1 MVINMLQNMNHR
13 YSSHNNTIKPA
24 GLTIK
29 CIGFDPIHYA
39 INLDVFSSFIVFND
53 FDFIF
58 LSIYC

>member
-1 MVINMLQNMNHR
+1 MVINMLQNMNHK
-13 YSSHNNTIKPA
+13 YYSHNNTIKRVD
-24 GLTIK
+24 LTIK